1 MRARRIPNV
10 LSSQPPGTE
19 GPAIQRPSAVSAVG
33 FLNPLLSNG
42 LHRRVKMC
50 FSAVAAPSCAV
61 SAPRTLFRRA
71 GYAGFRDRFDGGRSG
86 SVHQCELPGSAAE
99 KHQRLDGQLPA
110 IGLKMNDPLLAIGEV
125 EEIGKTDFSL
135 ATRRNTSS

>member
-1 MRARRIPNV
+1 MACIDA
-10 LSSQPPGTE
+10 S
-19 GPAIQRPSAVSAVG
+19 
-33 FLNPLLSNG
+33 
-42 LHRRVKMC
+42 KC
-50 FSAVAAPSCAV
+50 V
-61 SAPRTLFRRA
+61 SAPWLRRPA
-71 GYAGFRDRFDGGRSG
+71 PCQRRGSCFDVPVMPVFGIDSMGGRSG

-110 IGLKMNDPLLAIGEV
+110 IGLKMNYPLLAIGEV